1 MCTFTDRIFIRKF
14 VMSFKPFDLSGK
26 VVLVTGGNSGIGLGM
41 AEGVASAGANVCIW
55 GTNIEKNKSA
65 EGHLSQYGTN
75 VKAFACD
82 VSDEQAV
89 ISAFKETLNVFGKV
103 DACFANAGAGGGAP
117 FHEFPTDIWRRVMG
131 INLDGTFFTF
141 REAAKHMI
149 DRGEGGRLIGTS
161 STSAIH
167 GAARNEAYAATKGA
181 MLAMVR
187 GLSVELARYGIT
199 ANSIIPGWIETA
211 MTAPRVG
218 DEKFEDRVMKRVP
231 VRRWGKP
238 EDFAGLA
245 VYLTSDASTYQT
257 GEEFVVDGGYT
268 RF

>member
-1 MCTFTDRIFIRKF
+1 M
-14 VMSFKPFDLSGK
+14 
-26 VVLVTGGNSGIGLGM
+26 
-41 AEGVASAGANVCIW
+41 GV
-55 GTNIEKNKSA
+55 
-65 EGHLSQYGTN
+65 
-75 VKAFACD
+75 
-82 VSDEQAV
+82 
-89 ISAFKETLNVFGKV
+89 
-103 DACFANAGAGGGAP
+103 
-117 FHEFPTDIWRRVMG
+117 
-131 INLDGTFFTF
+131 NLDGTFFTF
-141 REAAKHMI
+141 REAARHMME
-149 DRGEGGRLIGTS
+149 RGEGGRLIGTS

-181 MLAMVR
+181 MLALTR
-187 GLSVELARYGIT
+187 GLAVELARYQIT

-231 VRRWGKP
+231 VRRWGRP

-245 VYLTSDASTYQT
+245 VYLASEASSYQT

>member
-1 MCTFTDRIFIRKF
+1 
-14 VMSFKPFDLSGK
+14 
-26 VVLVTGGNSGIGLGM
+26 
-41 AEGVASAGANVCIW
+41 
-55 GTNIEKNKSA
+55 
-65 EGHLSQYGTN
+65 
-75 VKAFACD
+75 
-82 VSDEQAV
+82 
-89 ISAFKETLNVFGKV
+89 
-103 DACFANAGAGGGAP
+103 
-117 FHEFPTDIWRRVMG
+117 MG

-167 GAARNEAYAATKGA
+167 GAARNEAYSATKGA

>member
-1 MCTFTDRIFIRKF
+1 M
-14 VMSFKPFDLSGK
+14 
-26 VVLVTGGNSGIGLGM
+26 
-41 AEGVASAGANVCIW
+41 
-55 GTNIEKNKSA
+55 IE
-65 EGHLSQYGTN
+65 
-75 VKAFACD
+75 
-82 VSDEQAV
+82 
-89 ISAFKETLNVFGKV
+89 
-103 DACFANAGAGGGAP
+103 
-117 FHEFPTDIWRRVMG
+117 
-131 INLDGTFFTF
+131 
-141 REAAKHMI
+141 
-149 DRGEGGRLIGTS
+149 RGEGGRLIGTS

-181 MLAMVR
+181 ILALTR
-187 GLSVELARYGIT
+187 GLAVELARYQIT

-231 VRRWGKP
+231 LRRWGRP

-245 VYLTSDASTYQT
+245 VYLASEASSYQT

>member
-1 MCTFTDRIFIRKF
+1 MTFT
-14 VMSFKPFDLSGK
+14 PFNLSEK
-26 VVLVTGGNSGIGLGM
+26 VVLITGGNSGIGLGM
-41 AEGVASAGANVCIW
+41 AEGVASAGASVCIW
-55 GTNIEKNKSA
+55 GTNLSKNKSA
-65 EGHLSQYGTN
+65 VDYLSRYGIN
-75 VKAFACD
+75 VKALECD

-89 ISAFKETLNVFGKV
+89 KDTFTETLAIFGKV

-117 FHEFPTDIWRRVMG
+117 FHEFPTDTWRRVMG

-141 REAAKHMI
+141 REAVKHMI
-149 DRGEGGRLIGTS
+149 KRGGGGRLIGTS

-245 VYLTSDASTYQT
+245 IYLASDASAYQT